1 MSLWLEQDQGG
12 FRDGVKN
19 GIGQVDKESEL
30 GRQLKKYASDEK
42 NKTFLEVGTWNG
54 LGSTKV
60 LFDVMK
66 HRGDYNDGGY
76 KFYSLECNGEK
87 SQIARMFYSSEPT
100 VHILNEVLSVPS
112 DPEIEK
118 VFPEILHDGVF
129 QAWSNADN
137 INIKMSKKFLERDDI
152 PSVFDVVL
160 LDGGE
165 FTTYFDYQA
174 IKDRTKILILDD
186 TLFNKCSRIVD
197 LLSKDP
203 DWKILVDIDDGKN
216 GCVVAEN
223 VRLTRGDVFEKSS
236 KIVSVSHSVP
246 KQSLDILYDK
256 IPVVIHH
263 EGGCQDYFVNCVKA
277 NAKYNNII
285 LIGDSVNEKLFC
297 DVTNVEHVDAS
308 SLRSEEMVEFEKYF
322 KNYSF
327 MPEDFEKKCF
337 LRAFYVRELLR
348 KKSLERVF
356 YVDSDCVVLTNV
368 DELFKKLSHVVE
380 GYSVQKYMQKE
391 NPHHKVGCIH
401 NALLTQT
408 ICDEYIRLCMN
419 IYKSGDKFHLIK
431 EKWELHQE
439 TKVGGICDMT
449 LWFLLLQQR
458 HVDSTPITDFNDLV
472 MIDGEDCVFDHNIG
486 DSYGYAGMNT
496 YKMGDNPDV
505 SPWGV
510 TKMITKRKGKYYVM
524 TQDGRE
530 IRLLSIHYQG
540 GSKAG
545 LSKNLHFVDE

>member
-19 GIGQVDKESEL
+19 GIGQVSKDSDL
-30 GRQLKKYASDEK
+30 GKQCQIYASDEK

-54 LGSTKV
+54 LGTTKV

-66 HRGDYNDGGY
+66 QRSDHQDKGY
-76 KFYSLECNGEK
+76 MFYSLECNSEK

-100 VHILNEVLSVPS
+100 VHILNEVLSAPDDS
-112 DPEIEK
+112 EIEQ

-129 QAWSNADN
+129 RAWSNADN
-137 INIKMSKKFLERDDI
+137 VNIKMSKMFLERSDI

-174 IKDRTKILILDD
+174 IKDRTKMLLLDD
-186 TLFNKCSRIVD
+186 TMSNKCKKIVE
-197 LLSKDP
+197 LLKQDP
-203 DWKILVDIDDGKN
+203 DWNILFETQNGL

-223 VRLTRGDVFEKSS
+223 TRLTQ
-236 KIVSVSHSVP
+236 VSVPTQMRSSIV
-246 KQSLDILYDK
+246 YDK
-256 IPVVIHH
+256 MPVVIHH
-263 EGGCQDYFVNCVKA
+263 EGGCPEYFVNCVKA
-277 NAKYNNII
+277 NAEHNNII
-285 LIGDSVNEKLFC
+285 LIGDSLNEKLFC
-297 DVTNVEHVDAS
+297 DVKNVEHVHAS
-308 SLRSEEMVEFEKYF
+308 SLRSEDMIVFEKCF

-327 MPEDFEKKCF
+327 MSEDFEKKCF
-337 LRAFYVRELLR
+337 LRAFYVRELMR
-348 KKSLERVF
+348 QKSLERVF

-368 DELFKKLSHVVE
+368 DDLFHKLSHIVD
-380 GYSVQKYMQKE
+380 GYSIQKYMQKE

-401 NALLTQT
+401 NALLTQRL
-408 ICDEYIRLCMN
+408 CDDYIRLCMD

-431 EKWELHQE
+431 EKWESHQA
-439 TKVGGICDMT
+439 TKVGGVCDMT
-449 LWFLLLQQR
+449 LWFLLLQER
-458 HVDSTPITDFNDLV
+458 HVDSTPVTDFNDLV
-472 MIDGEDCVFDHNIG
+472 MVDGEDCVFDHNLG
-486 DSYGYAGMNT
+486 DSYGYAGVNT

-505 SPWGV
+505 TPWCS
-510 TKMITKRKGKYYVM
+510 TKMITKRQGKYYVM

-545 LSKNLHFVDE
+545 LSKNIHFT

>member
-19 GIGQVDKESEL
+19 GTGQVNQDSEL
-30 GRQLKKYASDEK
+30 GKQLKKYAGDEK
-42 NKTFLEVGTWNG
+42 NKIFLEVGTWNG

-66 HRGDYNDGGY
+66 QRSDYNAGGY

-100 VHILNEVLSVPS
+100 IHILNEVLSAPTEE
-112 DPEIEK
+112 EISK
-118 VFPEILHDGVF
+118 VFPEVLTDGVF
-129 QAWSNADN
+129 WSWSNADN
-137 INIKMSKKFLERDDI
+137 INIRMSKKFLEREDV

-174 IKDRTKILILDD
+174 IKDRAKILLLDD

-203 DWKILVDIDDGKN
+203 DWKILVDVDDGKN

-223 VRLTRGDVFEKSS
+223 LKLTRGDVFQKSN
-236 KIVSVSHSVP
+236 KVASVPNSVP
-246 KQSLDILYDK
+246 KQALDISYDK

-297 DVTNVEHVDAS
+297 NVPNVEHVHAS
-308 SLRSEEMVEFEKYF
+308 SLVSQDMIEFEKYF

-356 YVDSDCVVLTNV
+356 YVDSDCVVLTDV
-368 DELFKKLSHVVE
+368 DKLFKKLSHVVE

-486 DSYGYAGMNT
+486 DSYGYAGVNT

-510 TKMITKRKGKYYVM
+510 TKMITKRQGKYYVM

-545 LSKNLHFVDE
+545 LGKNLHFDDN

>member
-19 GIGQVDKESEL
+19 GTGQVDKESEL

-66 HRGDYNDGGY
+66 QRGDYNDGGY

-100 VHILNEVLSVPS
+100 VHVLNEVLSAPTEE
-112 DPEIEK
+112 EIGK
-118 VFPEILHDGVF
+118 VFPEVLTDGVF
-129 QAWSNADN
+129 WSWSNADN
-137 INIKMSKKFLERDDI
+137 INIRMSKKFLERENV

-174 IKDRTKILILDD
+174 IKDRTKILLLDD

-197 LLSKDP
+197 LLSNDP
-203 DWKILVDIDDGKN
+203 DWKILVDVDDGKN

-223 VRLTRGDVFEKSS
+223 LRLTRGDVFEKSN
-236 KIVSVSHSVP
+236 KVVPVPQSVP
-246 KQSLDILYDK
+246 TKVNDISYNK

-263 EGGCQDYFVNCVKA
+263 EGGCHDYFVNCVKA

-297 DVTNVEHVDAS
+297 DVSNVEHLHAS
-308 SLRSEEMVEFEKYF
+308 SLRSQKMAEFENYF

-327 MPEDFEKKCF
+327 MPEEFEKKCF
-337 LRAFYVRELLR
+337 LRAFYVRELMR
-348 KKSLERVF
+348 QKSLERVF
-356 YVDSDCVVLTNV
+356 YVDSDCVMLTNV
-368 DELFKKLSHVVE
+368 DELFKKLCHIVE

-401 NALLTQT
+401 NALLTPAL
-408 ICDEYIRLCMN
+408 CDEYIRLCMN
-419 IYKSGDKFHLIK
+419 IYKSGDKFDLIK

-449 LWFLLLQQR
+449 LWFLLLQER

-472 MIDGEDCVFDHNIG
+472 MVDGEDCVFDHNVG
-486 DSYGYAGMNT
+486 DSYGYAGANT

-505 SPWGV
+505 SPWGM
-510 TKMITKRKGKYYVM
+510 TKMITKRQGKYYVM

-545 LSKNLHFVDE
+545 LSKNVHF